1 MIVVAQKKSMDP
13 VQQALRERK
22 AKWNKEVS
30 AFIDNLIHLK
40 KMMNGW
46 PSKFLME
53 RSRITEALPK
63 DPATILGA
71 LAQDFSKLVQTGNDI
86 IAAQIAYSQTRK
98 KKQPRPVETP
108 AGTPAPAPVD
118 LSQQLSLPNV
128 ASEEYYLISEA
139 SNYLTRFL
147 ATKKG
152 PRLGDSIKAIKRR
165 NRISLLDSV
174 HELYKLCSK
183 FQREIVK
190 KSKDKDDLDNIEN
203 ANEILLHIENHF
215 FSIMKQIDVA
225 AAEIKNVEPPAIIS
239 ETPSTNTVAPVSPA
253 VTETKIDEGNNIWK
267 LKEQAAEA
275 IAKEWSK
282 VFSLIL
288 DIDPVLRD
296 RMNAVLPKF
305 ALSSKGHELGNETH
319 LIMKSSYIDEIINT
333 YNEMLL
339 KLNAARG
346 TSAKSLTEIVELNKT
361 AQLRSEIQKLS
372 QDFMGKWIDKTKR
385 SISPGKTGASRLAA
399 YKAIKLMRIGLD
411 HVMDLLEKDFNTADL
426 SAIMYK
432 EVFEPFSFARQAVGS
447 LLGTINYDP
456 SKFTG
461 KQRQQLESVIEKR
474 KMRQMTER
482 LAPKIPPMYMQPP
495 AELQPKK

>member
-71 LAQDFSKLVQTGNDI
+71 LAQDFSKIVQTGNDI
-86 IAAQIAYSQTRK
+86 IAAQVAYSQTRK
-98 KKQPRPVETP
+98 KKQPRSVESP
-108 AGTPAPAPVD
+108 ATPAPSD
-118 LSQQLSLPNV
+118 LSQQLSLSNDTH
-128 ASEEYYLISEA
+128 EEYALISEA

-152 PRLGDSIKAIKRR
+152 PRFGDSVKAIKRR
-165 NRISLLDSV
+165 TRISLLSAV
-174 HELYKLCSK
+174 HDLYKLCSK

-190 KSKDKDDLDNIEN
+190 KSNDKEDLDGIEK

-225 AAEIKNVEPPAIIS
+225 GAEIKRAELGKAILNTTK
-239 ETPSTNTVAPVSPA
+239 ENEGPSAPTNSTTDQSINNDW
-253 VTETKIDEGNNIWK
+253 KI
-267 LKEQAAEA
+267 KEQTAAE
-275 IAKEWSK
+275 IAKEWSR

-296 RMNAVLPKF
+296 RMNSVLPKF
-305 ALSSKGHELGNETH
+305 ALSSQGHIPENEIH

-333 YNEMLL
+333 YNEILL

-346 TSAKSLTEIVELNKT
+346 TTAKSLTEIVELNKV
-361 AQLRSEIQKLS
+361 AQLQSEIQKLS
-372 QDFMGKWIDKTKR
+372 QDFMGTLIDKTKR
-385 SISPGKTGASRLAA
+385 SISPGRTGASRLAA
-399 YKAIKLMRIGLD
+399 YKNIKLMRIGLD
-411 HVMDLLEKDFNTADL
+411 HVMDLLEKDFNTTDL
-426 SAIMYK
+426 SAMMYK
-432 EVFEPFSFARQAVGS
+432 EVFEPFSFARQDISA

-456 SKFTG
+456 SNFTG

-482 LAPKIPPMYMQPP
+482 LAPKMPPMYMQPP

>member
-71 LAQDFSKLVQTGNDI
+71 LAQDFTKLVQTGNDI
-86 IAAQIAYSQTRK
+86 IAAQVAYSQTRK
-98 KKQPRPVETP
+98 KKQVRPVEAP
-108 AGTPAPAPVD
+108 AAGTPAPVD

-152 PRLGDSIKAIKRR
+152 PRFGDSIKAIKRR
-165 NRISLLDSV
+165 NRISLLGLV
-174 HELYKLCSK
+174 HDLYKLCSK

-190 KSKDKDDLDNIEN
+190 KTKDKDDLDNIEK

-215 FSIMKQIDVA
+215 FSIMKQIDIA
-225 AAEIKNVEPPAIIS
+225 AVEIKKAEPIVSVPGTPDNATQVTTNSVVPSSNVP
-239 ETPSTNTVAPVSPA
+239 
-253 VTETKIDEGNNIWK
+253 DQQWK
-267 LKEQAAEA
+267 LVEQAADA
-275 IAKEWSK
+275 ISKEWQN
-282 VFSLIL
+282 VTTVII
-288 DIDPVLRD
+288 DIDPTLRT
-296 RMNAVLPKF
+296 RMN
-305 ALSSKGHELGNETH
+305 ELLIKYNQNNET
-319 LIMKSSYIDEIINT
+319 KSTYAKEIINL
-333 YNEMLL
+333 YNEILL
-339 KLNAARG
+339 QLNATRG
-346 TSAKSLTEIVELNKT
+346 TSAKSLTEIVEINKK
-361 AQLRSEIQKLS
+361 AQLQSEIQKLS
-372 QDFMGKWIDKTKR
+372 QDFMGKWLDKTRR
-385 SISPGKTGASRLAA
+385 SINPGKTGASRLAA

-426 SAIMYK
+426 SNLMYK
-432 EVFEPFSFARQAVGS
+432 EVFEPFSFARQAIGS

-456 SKFTG
+456 SQFTG
-461 KQRQQLESVIEKR
+461 KQRQQLDSVIEKR

-482 LAPKIPPMYMQPP
+482 LAPKIPPMYIQLPT
-495 AELQPKK
+495 ESQPKK